1 MTKNTPK
8 IGKSI
13 DKTSLSMSAASSA
26 VMIGFSAT
34 IMTLIVTLVNNL
46 EEFTNMF
53 YVLLFYVLA
62 IVFFIFATEF
72 FILSSWNEENYE
84 TWGTIGSITYGL
96 GQGWLII
103 GISLTFDLLIN
114 FTRLAYFTITLFLVG
129 YFIYYLLRW
138 KIIKNVEPRPNLLHW
153 IKEKEPHPTLLRWK
167 IIKKKEPHPIA
178 RIVARGFMI
187 LQIFIGYIS
196 IYMLN

>member
-34 IMTLIVTLVNNL
+34 IMTLIVTRINNI

-84 TWGTIGSITYGL
+84 TLGTIG
-96 GQGWLII
+96 
-103 GISLTFDLLIN
+103 
-114 FTRLAYFTITLFLVG
+114 RLSNNSKLD
-129 YFIYYLLRW
+129 
-138 KIIKNVEPRPNLLHW
+138 
-153 IKEKEPHPTLLRWK
+153 EKERH
-167 IIKKKEPHPIA
+167 I
-178 RIVARGFMI
+178 
-187 LQIFIGYIS
+187 
-196 IYMLN
+196 ML